1 MTVSAEYLTYIQ
13 DLLCDLPDLS
23 SNTFFGGKSLRSAYY
38 ENQNGELCEQLEDTQ
53 FAMIINDVLYFVVDD
68 ISRPKYEKLGMTPF
82 QYEKKTGIVNVRKYY
97 TAPEE
102 CFEDQDV
109 MLEWAKEALQTANR
123 LK

>member
-1 MTVSAEYLTYIQ
+1 MPVSAEYLAYIQ
-13 DLLCDLPDLS
+13 DLLCELPDLS
-23 SNTFFGGKSLRSAYY
+23 TKTFFGGKSLRSSYF
-38 ENQNGELCEQLEDTQ
+38 ENQHGEVREQLEDTQ

-82 QYEKKTGIVNVRKYY
+82 QYEKKTGIVNVRKYF

-109 MLEWAKEALQTANR
+109 MLKWAKEALQTAIR

>member
-1 MTVSAEYLTYIQ
+1 MAVSAEYLAYIQ
-13 DLLCDLPDLS
+13 DLLCDLPGLS
-23 SNTFFGGKSLRSAYY
+23 SKTFFGGKSLRSSYY
-38 ENQNGELCEQLEDTQ
+38 ENQNGELRDQLKDTQ

-68 ISRPKYEKLGMTPF
+68 ITRPKYEKLGMTSF

>member
-1 MTVSAEYLTYIQ
+1 MSVSAEYLAYIQ

-23 SNTFFGGKSLRSAYY
+23 TKPFFGGKSLRSSYF
-38 ENQNGELCEQLEDTQ
+38 ETQNGEIIDQLEDTQ
-53 FAMIINDVLYFVVDD
+53 FAMIINDVLYFVVDG

-82 QYEKKTGIVNVRKYY
+82 QYEKKTGTVNVRKYY

-109 MLEWAKEALQTANR
+109 MLEWAKEA
-123 LK
+123 